1 MPASAQLLL
10 SALSKQVPNLTG
22 PEPLAGG
29 TAPAPTAPP
38 MISEL
43 PLADVSHLAGEPVFA
58 DAAPLTSE
66 PPLADATP
74 LTSEPPLAAVA
85 PLTSE
90 PTAPGTAGGMES
102 PGV

>member
-1 MPASAQLLL
+1 MAASAHLLL
-10 SALSKQVPNLTG
+10 SALSKQI
-22 PEPLAGG
+22 
-29 TAPAPTAPP
+29 PAPTPPPGKP
-38 MISEL
+38 MISKQ
-43 PLADVSHLAGEPVFA
+43 PLTSVPLTFEPAFA

-66 PPLADATP
+66 PPLADAAP

-90 PTAPGTAGGMES
+90 PTAPGTAGGTEF

>member
-1 MPASAQLLL
+1 MPAAAQLLL
-10 SALSKQVPNLTG
+10 SALSKQVPGPAGPATPTTEPPLT
-22 PEPLAGG
+22 EL
-29 TAPAPTAPP
+29 APP

-43 PLADVSHLAGEPVFA
+43 PLADVSHLGVEAFA
-58 DAAPLTSE
+58 DTAPLTSE

-90 PTAPGTAGGMES
+90 PTAPGTAGGMET

>member
-10 SALSKQVPNLTG
+10 SALSKQVPALTG
-22 PEPLAGG
+22 PDPLAGG
-29 TAPAPTAPP
+29 TAPITTAPP

-43 PLADVSHLAGEPVFA
+43 PLADVSRLAGVARFA

-74 LTSEPPLAAVA
+74 LTSEPPLAATA